1 MKKLLSLLLAAAMVL
16 SLAACIAREE
26 DTGGIVIWHDKEDA
40 VAQVLQAYLDEA
52 LPDLDITL
60 EKKTSLTD
68 SLKLV
73 GNDPSSAPDMF
84 IFAHDKIGVFAEM
97 GILADI
103 EGLLPEGEL
112 ENYLDMTT
120 EAAAYKGTAY
130 QLPLYFETLLFMY
143 NRRYMTDDKAPSTTE
158 ELYAYMQANTGRDRY
173 GFVEQH
179 STAYYS
185 AAWIHG
191 FGGEIISAD
200 SMQIY
205 KGLDVGTAK
214 VTPEET
220 RGIPHHGVD
229 ILQPDEPFS
238 VADFTALAGA
248 LEREISGRGHLPI
261 LVGGTGLYVQSFLY
275 GVRFAAEKTP
285 DGLREQLAAELN
297 EKGPEAMYAE
307 LQAVDPEAAAAIH
320 PNNHV
325 RVLRALEHYRATGK
339 KLSEQKADSLPPEKP
354 YRSLILGLDF
364 PERAQ
369 LYRRIDLRV
378 EMDAVPVEEI
388 ESSVRGESSADVRAR
403 VLEARRRQTVRYAG
417 LPFHCNAQLDQ
428 PGIERFCGLDA
439 TASKLLRQAVERFR
453 LSMRAYGRI
462 RKVARTVAD
471 LAGHDAIQ
479 VGDVALALQFRTAD
493 GPYGG

>member
-1 MKKLLSLLLAAAMVL
+1 MDASCNAKAAVVAVVGPTATGKTALGVALA
-16 SLAACIAREE
+16 
-26 DTGGIVIWHDKEDA
+26 
-40 VAQVLQAYLDEA
+40 
-52 LPDLDITL
+52 
-60 EKKTSLTD
+60 
-68 SLKLV
+68 
-73 GNDPSSAPDMF
+73 
-84 IFAHDKIGVFAEM
+84 
-97 GILADI
+97 
-103 EGLLPEGEL
+103 
-112 ENYLDMTT
+112 
-120 EAAAYKGTAY
+120 
-130 QLPLYFETLLFMY
+130 
-143 NRRYMTDDKAPSTTE
+143 
-158 ELYAYMQANTGRDRY
+158 
-173 GFVEQH
+173 EQ
-179 STAYYS
+179 
-185 AAWIHG
+185 

-248 LEREISGRGHLPI
+248 LEHEISGRGHLPI

-285 DGLREQLAAELN
+285 DGLREQLVAKLN
-297 EKGPEAMYAE
+297 KKGPEAMYAE

-378 EMDAVPVEEI
+378 DKMLEAGLLAEAEYVWRNREAFRTAAQAIGYKEFFPYFEQTAALDACTEKLKQASRNYAKRQLTWFRHMDGVTWLDA
-388 ESSVRGESSADVRAR
+388 GAADVR
-403 VLEARRRQTVRYAG
+403 
-417 LPFHCNAQLDQ
+417 
-428 PGIERFCGLDA
+428 
-439 TASKLLRQAVERFR
+439 
-453 LSMRAYGRI
+453 
-462 RKVARTVAD
+462 
-471 LAGHDAIQ
+471 
-479 VGDVALALQFRTAD
+479 RTALRLTQD
-493 GPYGG
+493 FLSKG

>member
-1 MKKLLSLLLAAAMVL
+1 MDGSCNKKHPVLAVVGPTASGKTALGVA
-16 SLAACIAREE
+16 LA
-26 DTGGIVIWHDKEDA
+26 
-40 VAQVLQAYLDEA
+40 
-52 LPDLDITL
+52 
-60 EKKTSLTD
+60 
-68 SLKLV
+68 
-73 GNDPSSAPDMF
+73 
-84 IFAHDKIGVFAEM
+84 
-97 GILADI
+97 
-103 EGLLPEGEL
+103 
-112 ENYLDMTT
+112 
-120 EAAAYKGTAY
+120 
-130 QLPLYFETLLFMY
+130 
-143 NRRYMTDDKAPSTTE
+143 
-158 ELYAYMQANTGRDRY
+158 
-173 GFVEQH
+173 EQ
-179 STAYYS
+179 
-185 AAWIHG
+185 

-261 LVGGTGLYVQSFLY
+261 LVGGTGLYVQSFLH

-339 KLSEQKADSLPPEKP
+339 KLSEQKAASLPPERP

-364 PERAQ
+364 PDRAA

-378 EMDAVPVEEI
+378 DKM
-388 ESSVRGESSADVRAR
+388 
-403 VLEARRRQTVRYAG
+403 LEAG
-417 LPFHCNAQLDQ
+417 L
-428 PGIERFCGLDA
+428 
-439 TASKLLRQAVERFR
+439 
-453 LSMRAYGRI
+453 
-462 RKVARTVAD
+462 
-471 LAGHDAIQ
+471 LAEAEYVWHNREA
-479 VGDVALALQFRTAD
+479 FRTAAQAIGYKEFFPYFEQTASLDACTEKLKQASRNYAKRQLTWFRHMD
-493 GPYGG
+493 GVVWLDAGAPEVQQCACRTVQEFLSKG